1 MIHIVFVEDDPATT
15 EMIENCMARYARETK
30 TELQWSHYARAEDF
44 LDSYSQRFAL
54 VLMDIRLG
62 NGMTGMEAAHMLRRQ
77 DASVPLIFITSLAQ
91 YAVKSYEVNAL
102 DFLLKPFSYP
112 QFSMRIDKAMRIIAR
127 EEDVR
132 ISVSTANGLKVLSSR
147 EITYLEVSDHDLLY
161 HTEKETLRTRDSLS
175 RKEKELAGGT
185 FVRTN
190 VCYLVNLRYVSEIDG
205 SMLVLVTGEKLAIS
219 RSRKKEVFSSL
230 AKYLGGSI

>member
-1 MIHIVFVEDDPATT
+1 MIHIAFVEDDPATT
-15 EMIENCMARYARETK
+15 ELLQNCIDRYAREKRTD
-30 TELQWSHYARAEDF
+30 LQWTHYERAEDF
-44 LDSYSQRFAL
+44 LENYSQRFSL

-62 NGMTGMEAAHMLRRQ
+62 SGMTGMEAAQRLRRQ
-77 DASVPLIFITSLAQ
+77 DSSVQLIFITSLAQ

-102 DFLLKPFSYP
+102 DFLLKPFSYA
-112 QFSMRIDKAMRIIAR
+112 QFSMKMDKAVRLLAR

-132 ISVSTANGLKVLSSR
+132 IPVSTANGLKVLSSG

-161 HTEKETLRTRDSLS
+161 HTEKEILRTRDSLS
-175 RKEKELAGGT
+175 RKEKELAGST

-205 SMLVLVTGEKLAIS
+205 NMLVLVTGEKLAIS

-230 AKYLGGSI
+230 ARYLGGSI

>member
-1 MIHIVFVEDDPATT
+1 MIHLAFVEDDPATADLLQ
-15 EMIENCMARYARETK
+15 NCLDRYGREK
-30 TELQWSHYARAEDF
+30 NIDLQATHYASAEAF
-44 LDSYSQRFAL
+44 LESYSQRFGL

-62 NGMTGMEAAHMLRRQ
+62 GGMSGMEAAQRLRRQ

-102 DFLLKPFSYP
+102 DFLLKPFSYT
-112 QFSMRIDKAMRIIAR
+112 QFSMRMDKAMRIIAR

-132 ISVSTANGLKVLSSR
+132 LSVATEKGIRLLSSR
-147 EITYLEVSDHDLLY
+147 EITFLEVSDHDLLI
-161 HTEKETLRTRDSLS
+161 HTEETVLSTRGSLS
-175 RKEKELAGGT
+175 RKEKELAGRS

-205 SMLVLVTGEKLAIS
+205 TMLVLTTGEKLSIS
-219 RSRKKEVFSSL
+219 RSRRKEVFSAL
-230 AKYLGGSI
+230 AKYLGGTV

>member
-1 MIHIVFVEDDPATT
+1 
-15 EMIENCMARYARETK
+15 
-30 TELQWSHYARAEDF
+30 
-44 LDSYSQRFAL
+44 
-54 VLMDIRLG
+54 
-62 NGMTGMEAAHMLRRQ
+62 MLRRQ